1 MKPSVMKLVV
11 DSNVLFAA
19 VVRRGK
25 SLEVIKS
32 KRVELMSPSFSL
44 DEIREHKLEVMKKT
58 GFTEEEL
65 ELFIELLKNE
75 ITFVPLKQYIK
86 YLEKAMHLS
95 VDSDDVDFFALSLQ
109 HDKIPFGLM
118 THILKCRKRS
128 KYLLRQNYLKR

>member
-65 ELFIELLKNE
+65 ELFIE
-75 ITFVPLKQYIK
+75 
-86 YLEKAMHLS
+86 
-95 VDSDDVDFFALSLQ
+95 
-109 HDKIPFGLM
+109 
-118 THILKCRKRS
+118 
-128 KYLLRQNYLKR
+128 